1 MIQDWLAAAVQLA
14 QALPTAPTHTTPQ
27 LQTDVVLAL
36 FGVVPLTNTMLTAST
51 VTAVLIGVAALLR
64 CKLGHL
70 PSGIQNIGE
79 LFVETWLAIAER
91 TGGRRARRF
100 VPLVGTAFVF
110 ILAANVLGTLP
121 LKHLRVIN
129 PDGQA
134 VELFRAATSDLN
146 LTVAMALIVVVAVEV
161 LEIYTLGLRRYL
173 KSLVIPN
180 PMRWLEMLVRPLSLA
195 FRLFGSVFAGHVLV
209 GTMLTIAPLVVLP
222 FLALELFMGLIQ
234 AVIFATLALV
244 FLSIATAHEQIRES
258 DAGDAPNAAV

>member
-1 MIQDWLAAAVQLA
+1 MFQDWLAAAVQLA
-14 QALPTAPTHTTPQ
+14 QALPMAPTHATPQ
-27 LQTDVVLAL
+27 LQTDVVFTL
-36 FGVVPLTNTMLTAST
+36 FGVLPVTNTMLTASS
-51 VTAVLIGVAALLR
+51 VTAVLIGVAALIRLR
-64 CKLGHL
+64 LGAL
-70 PSGIQNIGE
+70 PMGVQNAAE
-79 LFVETWLAIAER
+79 LFVETWLAIAVR

-121 LKHLRVIN
+121 LKHLRVVN
-129 PDGQA
+129 ANGQP

-146 LTVAMALIVVVAVEV
+146 LTAAIALIVVLVVEL
-161 LEIYTLGLRRYL
+161 LEVYSLGMRRYL

-209 GTMLTIAPLVVLP
+209 GTMLTIAPLVLLP

-234 AVIFATLALV
+234 AIIFAMLALV
-244 FLSIATAHEQIRES
+244 FLSIATAHDLPEL
-258 DAGDAPNAAV
+258 DPTAAHEAAA

>member
-1 MIQDWLAAAVQLA
+1 MFQDWFAAVMQLA
-14 QALPTAPTHTTPQ
+14 QALPAAPTHTTPQ
-27 LQTDVVLAL
+27 MQTDVVFTL
-36 FGVVPLTNTMLTAST
+36 FGVLAVTNTMLTGSS
-51 VTAVLIGVAALLR
+51 VTALLIGVAGLIRLRLAALPA
-64 CKLGHL
+64 GV
-70 PSGIQNIGE
+70 QNIAE

-121 LKHLRVIN
+121 LKHLRVVN

-146 LTVAMALIVVVAVEV
+146 LTAAIAVIVVLVVEL
-161 LEIYTLGLRRYL
+161 LEVYTLGPRRYL
-173 KSLVIPN
+173 RSLVIPN

-209 GTMLTIAPLVVLP
+209 GTMLTIAPLVLLP

-234 AVIFATLALV
+234 AIIFATLALV
-244 FLSIATAHEQIRES
+244 FLSIATAHDLPEL
-258 DAGDAPNAAV
+258 DPTAAHAVAA